1 MIIAVWMRAAAPGWR
16 AMASTAEATALP
28 CPSAH
33 RPAAKAM
40 AKPATRTAYGPT
52 RLPPPAGASAASASP
67 GTART
72 ARPARMSERRTTALL
87 CTCGL
92 LVMRR
97 MVLAPVMLGLL
108 DGSRD
113 VEHREHHEDERLE
126 ERHQDLER
134 VQEPDGEDNHHQA
147 AEAADDGAERIAG
160 QGPADEAVEAHQEE
174 DDRQQDV
181 TAEHVAEQPQRER
194 QRPGQV
200 ADDLDDEHQRLQ
212 RERYRPHEMLQIGE
226 RA

>member
-40 AKPATRTAYGPT
+40 AKPATRTEYGPT
-52 RLPPPAGASAASASP
+52 RLPPPAGASAASARP

-72 ARPARMSERRTTALL
+72 ARPARMSERRTTRLL
-87 CTCGL
+87 CTCGV

-97 MVLAPVMLGLL
+97 CVLAPVVLGFL

-126 ERHQDLER
+126 KRDQDLER
-134 VQEPDGEDNHHQA
+134 IQESDREDDHD
-147 AEAADDGAERIAG
+147 EAADAA
-160 QGPADEAVEAHQEE
+160 
-174 DDRQQDV
+174 DDRADR
-181 TAEHVAEQPQRER
+181 AAR
-194 QRPGQV
+194 QRP
-200 ADDLDDEHQRLQ
+200 A
-212 RERYRPHEMLQIGE
+212 
-226 RA
+226 